1 MRALLPAAVRR
12 RVRAG
17 VRQAG
22 FTLVEMMIAVVLFSF
37 AMGAI
42 LSVAVSLT
50 NGFREQKLSVEAES
64 AARAAMEYLGD
75 AVRGASPGVSSGLIT
90 QPPGCARTG
99 AFEVVN
105 NSTSAG
111 VSPGTDEL
119 YAVFASGSVVT
130 SLAAALADTGTSIT
144 VDDGTQ
150 LRSGDWLVLT
160 NYAQGHMVQLASN
173 PVAGVA
179 SLTGIDTCGV
189 PFPGSSYPIGTLAIR
204 AQALRFYID
213 PNFDGLGPM
222 LMMEAPDGT
231 KEPIAEGVE
240 DMQIALGREDDN
252 PADGLQDV
260 GGGVG
265 DDDWIF
271 NFPGETD
278 TVADL
283 RAVRITLTVRG
294 RKKLTGATVGNRPA
308 VEDRAA
314 GAADNYRRRTLT
326 SIIEIRNLGG
336 SP

>member
-1 MRALLPAAVRR
+1 MRPVVPAMRR
-12 RVRAG
+12 GVRAG
-17 VRQAG
+17 IRQAG
-22 FTLVEMMIAVVLFSF
+22 FTLVELMIAVVLFSF

-64 AARAAMEYLGD
+64 AARAAMEFMGD
-75 AVRGASPGVSSGLIT
+75 AVRGASPGVSTGLIT
-90 QPPGCARTG
+90 QPPGCLRTR

-105 NSTSAG
+105 NSATAG

-119 YAVFASGSVVT
+119 YVVFASGSVVT
-130 SLAAALADTGTSIT
+130 SLSTSLASAATA
-144 VDDGTQ
+144 VDVGDASQ
-150 LRSGDWLVLT
+150 LRAGDWLVLT
-160 NYAQGHMVQLASN
+160 NFAQGHMVQLAAN
-173 PVAGVA
+173 PTGNSLTVNNNDCGVA
-179 SLTGIDTCGV
+179 
-189 PFPGSSYPIGTLAIR
+189 FPGGAYPIGTLAIR

-231 KEPIAEGVE
+231 QEPIAEGVE
-240 DMQIALGREDDN
+240 DMQIALGREDDS

-260 GGGVG
+260 GAGAG

-271 NFPGETD
+271 NVAGETD
-278 TVADL
+278 TLADL

-294 RKKLTGATVGNRPA
+294 RKKLTGTTVSNRPA